1 MSVRTYSF
9 LQGYDS
15 PLDKTAHLLATCDSI
30 QEGYN
35 ISPKQLT
42 NWLVTLF
49 ITSHMCDKL
58 LNSVD
63 PNKSKS
69 KQLAN
74 SVRGLFVAIYRCAQ
88 AVPALQSPIKGK
100 PFNDSLEMT
109 SITQHIWQPRI
120 WQPILLHSA
129 SLPAAEPPTAV
140 YMFSACAL
148 QL

>member
-1 MSVRTYSF
+1 M
-9 LQGYDS
+9 
-15 PLDKTAHLLATCDSI
+15 LATCDNI
-30 QEGYN
+30 QKGYN
-35 ISPKQLT
+35 ISLKQLA

-49 ITSHMCDKL
+49 ITSHTCDKL
-58 LNSVD
+58 FNSVD

-109 SITQHIWQPRI
+109 SITQHIWQSRI
-120 WQPILLHSA
+120 WQPILLHS
-129 SLPAAEPPTAV
+129 PAPSPQ
-140 YMFSACAL
+140 
-148 QL
+148 QLFTCFQSVLGCCKQQNCRIRRHCIF